1 VSQGSPEILIV
12 HDDLFAAA
20 HLTEQLAGLGYDK
33 VSAVTDSLQAL
44 RTICERRP
52 SLILASVTLPGMDGY
67 GFCRIL
73 KLPLCEGS
81 DRIPVILTSALPS
94 NSGAQDVARNMQA
107 FALLPYPCE
116 SESLHTVIRSA
127 LKIGS
132 RAEPH
137 NGGFYC
143 AAPVLIVSADLGD
156 TLAADLCSHGWDAV
170 AVPGAAPAKETL
182 ERSDFQLVL
191 LDDAVNSARR
201 LLAWIKAECRNT
213 SVIVLTDAADSE
225 SLILL
230 TAQKADD
237 ILRKPLDLG
246 SVHAFC
252 TGVLNRENFLRIQRQ
267 TQEQIQQLRAVND
280 YFDMVIRYSQ
290 EAIFSCDLVGRVRIW
305 NQGAEKMYGYTG
317 EEIVGGIVDDFLDPP
332 DFTRKSPDVVRIL
345 RQKDG
350 SFSESE
356 VLRRKKSGEIF
367 PVHATYS
374 AILNADREY
383 IGFSVI
389 ERDVATHKALEA
401 EKIKSARLR
410 AITQT
415 AVTANDQINTPLG
428 VILGYAQFLERKMTN
443 LAPEDLAALEI
454 IQQQVLKIKG
464 IMNKLKLMSDPIV
477 KNYSIEGV
485 TMLDLSQSK

>member
-1 VSQGSPEILIV
+1 MSQGSPEILIV
-12 HDDLFAAA
+12 NDDSHAAA
-20 HLTEQLAGLGYDK
+20 RLAKQLAVLGFEK
-33 VSAVTDSLQAL
+33 VVVVTDSLQAL
-44 RTICERRP
+44 RVVGERRP
-52 SLILASVTLPGMDGY
+52 DLILASVSMPGIDGY
-67 GFCRIL
+67 RLCRIL

-81 DRIPVILTSALPS
+81 ESIPVILTSGLPADS
-94 NSGAQDVARNMQA
+94 AARHLARNMHV

-116 SESLHTVIRSA
+116 SDMLCSVVQRA
-127 LKIGS
+127 LKDGE
-132 RAEPH
+132 RADSQS
-137 NGGFYC
+137 NDLYC
-143 AAPVLIVSADLGD
+143 AGQALIVSADQGD
-156 TLAADLCSHGWDAV
+156 VLAGALCSQGWDAV
-170 AVPGAAPAKETL
+170 AVSSAAQAKEVL
-182 ERSDFQLVL
+182 EQSGRQIVL
-191 LDDAVNSARR
+191 LDDSVSSAVH
-201 LLAWIKAECRNT
+201 LLAWIKAECRGT
-213 SVIVLTDAADSE
+213 SVIVMTDTAGSDHLIRLTMQE
-225 SLILL
+225 V
-230 TAQKADD
+230 DD
-237 ILRKPLDLG
+237 VLYKPLDVATIG
-246 SVHAFC
+246 AFC
-252 TGVLNRENFLRIQRQ
+252 TEVLNRENFLRIQRQ
-267 TQEQIQQLRAVND
+267 SQEQIQQLRAVND
-280 YFDMVIRYSQ
+280 YFDMVIRHSQ

-305 NQGAEKMYGYTG
+305 NHGAEKMYGYTAD
-317 EEIVGGIVDDFLDPP
+317 EIIGGIVDDFLDPP

-345 RQKDG
+345 RQKEG
-350 SFSESE
+350 SFTESD

-374 AILNADREY
+374 AIMNADDEY

-443 LAPEDLAALEI
+443 LAPEDSAALEI